1 MKSYKLEAVVVSF
14 FVLLVFL
21 ASIGI
26 SYMKLTALIAAPF
39 IIGILI
45 FVHVRNESLKEEIM
59 LLLLSVLYKSFFVI
73 SLCFALGN
81 YPGRDLLF
89 GISLLFALLIISLS
103 YFKNRNSDF
112 IVVAILYIN
121 FLGGLAAVLPR

>member
-14 FVLLVFL
+14 FVLLVFI

-39 IIGILI
+39 LIGFLV
-45 FVHVRNESLKEEIM
+45 FVHVRNELLKKEIM
-59 LLLLSVLYKSFFVI
+59 LLLLAVLYKSFFVI
-73 SLCFALGN
+73 SLVFALGN

-89 GISLLFALLIISLS
+89 GISLLVALLNICLS
-103 YFKNRNSDF
+103 YIKFKNSDF
-112 IVVAILYIN
+112 AVVAILYIN